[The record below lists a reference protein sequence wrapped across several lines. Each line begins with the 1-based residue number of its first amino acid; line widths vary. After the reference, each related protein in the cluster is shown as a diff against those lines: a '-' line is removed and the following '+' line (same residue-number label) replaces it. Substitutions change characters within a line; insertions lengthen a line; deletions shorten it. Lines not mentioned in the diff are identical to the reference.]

1 MKRVLL
7 AILVIGLMLSLV
19 ACPGGKKDPT
29 AFKGTIAMWSFT
41 DEVKKMIDRF
51 EKVYTNVKVE
61 LTIVPCE
68 EYLNKIRP
76 VLRSGKNAPDI
87 FTAEYSNVI
96 DLVESGFYDDLST
109 RDMTGVNLKDLAD
122 YVVNVGTDS
131 TGKLRAL
138 SWQTTPG
145 GFFYRRSIAKKYLG
159 TDDPEKVGEMLST
172 EAKFLDTARKIVKE
186 SGGKVKMI
194 AGYGDYNVYAFSRRS
209 KPFVAD
215 GKLNIE
221 QPILDYFD
229 FAKTVRDEKLS
240 AEVGTWSPPWFEN
253 MNKKDPEFFGW
264 VLPTWGLHYVIRPNA
279 KDTVG
284 DWGVCK
290 GPGSYFWGGT
300 WMGIYKGSEKKEIA
314 WEFVKMFTLDEET
327 LKWWA
332 KDTGDFLG
340 NMKVVTEIKND
351 FSDPLLAGQNHYL
364 YFAGEAPGVNGKLLA
379 KYDLDIRGFLMGAI
393 NNYVEGKMTKDE
405 AIKQFKADV
414 KNAFPEIQVD

>member
-1 MKRVLL
+1 MKKAIFTLL
-7 AILVIGLMLSLV
+7 IVGLVLSLTV
-19 ACPGGKKDPT
+19 CDGGQKDPT
-29 AFKGTIAMWSFT
+29 AFKGTMNMWSFT

-51 EKVYTNVKVE
+51 ESVYTGVKVE

-76 VLRSGKNAPDI
+76 VLRSGKNAPDV

-96 DLVESGFYDDLST
+96 DLVESGFYADLGQFNPN
-109 RDMTGVNLKDLAD
+109 TGDLVD
-122 YVVNVGTDS
+122 YVVGVGTDS

-159 TDDPEKVGEMLST
+159 TDDPEKIGEMLST
-172 EAKFLDTARKIVKE
+172 EDKFLDVARKLKNESDGAVKL
-186 SGGKVKMI
+186 I
-194 AGYGDYNVYAFSRRS
+194 AGYGDYQQYAWSRRT
-209 KPFVAD
+209 KPFVSD

-221 QPILDYFD
+221 QSVMDYFD
-229 FAKTVRDEKLS
+229 AAKTMRDEQLT
-240 AEVGTWSPPWFEN
+240 AEIGTWSPPWFEN
-253 MNKKDPEFFGW
+253 MNKAEPEIFGW
-264 VLPTWGLHYVIRPNA
+264 ILPTWGLHYVIKPNA
-279 KDTVG
+279 KDTMG

-300 WMGIYKGSEKKEIA
+300 WMGIYSKSENKEIA

-327 LKWWA
+327 LTWWA

-340 NMKVVTEIKND
+340 NAKVVEQIKND
-351 FSDPLLAGQNHYL
+351 FADDLLAGQNHYL
-364 YFAGEAPGVNGKLLA
+364 YFASEAPKVNGKLLA

-393 NNYVEGKMTKDE
+393 NNYVEGTMSKEE
-405 AIKQFKADV
+405 AIEQFKADV
-414 KNAFPEIQVD
+414 KNAFPDIEVK